1 MSSDAQDRSQN
12 FDGAL
17 ASVVFCRRGST
28 CWTIGGNLLRWLAL
42 GESTFRSWERRFEKC
57 RVAR

>member
-1 MSSDAQDRSQN
+1 MSSDAADRSQISR
-12 FDGAL
+12 GAL
-17 ASVVFCRRGST
+17 ASVFFCREGST
-28 CWTIGGNLLRWLAL
+28 CWTIGGNLLRWLAQ